1 MGLADDQL
9 PIYIYNMRRLG
20 YPPGHFQALTDDS
33 SGIAMFGNDGRG
45 MVGWVGGYL
54 YSVYYSV

>member
-20 YPPGHFQALTDDS
+20 YPPGHLQALTDDY
-33 SGIAMFGNDGRG
+33 SGIAMFGKDGRG
-45 MVGWVGGYL
+45 RL
-54 YSVYYSV
+54 S